1 MVVIKTEFTDAELK
15 DCVCV
20 TPQSFSAIKN
30 WSECEVSGLKY
41 YVDKAVSLGAT
52 KKKTTRKKKD

>member
-15 DCVCV
+15 TCICV
-20 TPQSFSAIKN
+20 TPQSFSFVKN
-30 WSECEVSGLKY
+30 WADKEVSGLKY
-41 YVDKAVSLGAT
+41 YVDKAVILGAV